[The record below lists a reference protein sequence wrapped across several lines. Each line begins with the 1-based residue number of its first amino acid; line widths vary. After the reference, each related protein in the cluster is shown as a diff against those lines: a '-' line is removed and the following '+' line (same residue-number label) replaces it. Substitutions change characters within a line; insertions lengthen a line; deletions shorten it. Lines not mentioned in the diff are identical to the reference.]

1 GVESTPGK
9 GSKFWF
15 AIPGSTTLTEEPVPA
30 ETLGYE
36 PLHLTGKTIL
46 VAEDEETNYILV
58 EEILRNFNS
67 FPLWVKDGKR
77 AVEICRTNPDI
88 DLVLMD
94 VKMPIMDGYS
104 ATLLIKEF

>member
-1 GVESTPGK
+1 
-9 GSKFWF
+9 
-15 AIPGSTTLTEEPVPA
+15 
-30 ETLGYE
+30 
-36 PLHLTGKTIL
+36 
-46 VAEDEETNYILV
+46 V

-94 VKMPIMDGYS
+94 VKMPVMDGYS
-104 ATLLIKEF
+104 ATLLIKEFAPDLPIIALTAHAFAGEKEKAKSYGCDDYLSKPIRQFDLINKINPYLK